1 MNQGSLPNDPAHPV
15 PGVLTGDSATITSP
29 TTPIDAKTFR
39 PLEGSAILDESE
51 LGPAPAIA
59 YPDDHEVSDDLV
71 GVARKQQGKAM
82 DLGALEA
89 SP

>member
-1 MNQGSLPNDPAHPV
+1 M
-15 PGVLTGDSATITSP
+15 ITSP

-39 PLEGSAILDESE
+39 PLAGSAILDESQ
-51 LGPAPAIA
+51 LGPAPATA
-59 YPDDHEVSDDLV
+59 YPDDHEIGDDLA
-71 GVARKQQGKAM
+71 GTARKQQGKAM